1 MKKFKKPEFKLLKEF
16 KAFITKGNVV
26 DLAVGM
32 IIGAAFT
39 AIVTALVNN
48 IFKPLINAIPM
59 GDLQGLITM
68 LVAKN
73 AEGLTAAECAQ
84 KGVEFVVD
92 MTKSVYI
99 DWGAFIMAIINFLI
113 TALVLLQ
120 WSSSS
125 IWFAADLRDLDVTQ
139 NSLNRS
145 LPKKKPQSK
154 AKLQPRKNFAQSR
167 RLVTQ
172 RQNRRRQKRLQ
183 KQKQRNPKPLTTFSV
198 KFATFS
204 KRNNFKT
211 HKNLLKTQALT
222 LLRRTKN
229 KAYFV
234 ARVRFRYLS
243 FQNRICFG
251 QRIKRLQIEK
261 PLKRAV
267 FISKTLRAHALCA
280 RLLTLH
286 EKSDIL

>member
-113 TALVLLQ
+113 TALVLFAMVKLINMVRGGFTGLRRDTKFIESLTPEEKATIKGKIATKKELRAIKAARDAAAEQAAAEAAAKSEAEKPETTDDLLREIRDLLKAQQLQ
-120 WSSSS
+120 SAQKL
-125 IWFAADLRDLDVTQ
+125 IEDAGVDVAAAD
-139 NSLNRS
+139 
-145 LPKKKPQSK
+145 K
-154 AKLQPRKNFAQSR
+154 
-167 RLVTQ
+167 
-172 RQNRRRQKRLQ
+172 
-183 KQKQRNPKPLTTFSV
+183 
-198 KFATFS
+198 
-204 KRNNFKT
+204 
-211 HKNLLKTQALT
+211 
-222 LLRRTKN
+222 
-229 KAYFV
+229 
-234 ARVRFRYLS
+234 
-243 FQNRICFG
+243 
-251 QRIKRLQIEK
+251 E
-261 PLKRAV
+261 
-267 FISKTLRAHALCA
+267 
-280 RLLTLH
+280 
-286 EKSDIL
+286 

>member
-113 TALVLLQ
+113 TALVLFAMVKLINMVRGGFTGLRRDTKFIESLTPEEKATIKGKIATKKELRAIKAARDAAAEKATAEAAAKAEAEKPETTDDLLREIRDLLKAKQLQ
-120 WSSSS
+120 SAQKL
-125 IWFAADLRDLDVTQ
+125 IEDAGVDVAAAD
-139 NSLNRS
+139 
-145 LPKKKPQSK
+145 K
-154 AKLQPRKNFAQSR
+154 
-167 RLVTQ
+167 
-172 RQNRRRQKRLQ
+172 
-183 KQKQRNPKPLTTFSV
+183 
-198 KFATFS
+198 
-204 KRNNFKT
+204 
-211 HKNLLKTQALT
+211 
-222 LLRRTKN
+222 
-229 KAYFV
+229 
-234 ARVRFRYLS
+234 
-243 FQNRICFG
+243 
-251 QRIKRLQIEK
+251 E
-261 PLKRAV
+261 
-267 FISKTLRAHALCA
+267 
-280 RLLTLH
+280 
-286 EKSDIL
+286 

>member
-113 TALVLLQ
+113 TALVLFAMVKLINMVRGGFTGLRRDTKFIESLTPEEKATIKGKIATKKELRAIKAARDAAAEQAAAEAAAKAEAEKPETTDDLLREIRDLLKAQQLQ
-120 WSSSS
+120 GAQKL
-125 IWFAADLRDLDVTQ
+125 IEDAGVDVAAAD
-139 NSLNRS
+139 
-145 LPKKKPQSK
+145 K
-154 AKLQPRKNFAQSR
+154 
-167 RLVTQ
+167 
-172 RQNRRRQKRLQ
+172 
-183 KQKQRNPKPLTTFSV
+183 
-198 KFATFS
+198 
-204 KRNNFKT
+204 
-211 HKNLLKTQALT
+211 
-222 LLRRTKN
+222 
-229 KAYFV
+229 
-234 ARVRFRYLS
+234 
-243 FQNRICFG
+243 
-251 QRIKRLQIEK
+251 E
-261 PLKRAV
+261 
-267 FISKTLRAHALCA
+267 
-280 RLLTLH
+280 
-286 EKSDIL
+286 

>member
-113 TALVLLQ
+113 TALVLFAMVKLINMVRGGFTGLRRDTKFLESLTPEEKATIKGKIATKKELRAIKAARDAAAEQAAAEAAAKAEAEKPETTDDLLREIRDLLKAQQLQ
-120 WSSSS
+120 GAQKL
-125 IWFAADLRDLDVTQ
+125 IEDAGVDVAAAD
-139 NSLNRS
+139 
-145 LPKKKPQSK
+145 K
-154 AKLQPRKNFAQSR
+154 
-167 RLVTQ
+167 
-172 RQNRRRQKRLQ
+172 
-183 KQKQRNPKPLTTFSV
+183 
-198 KFATFS
+198 
-204 KRNNFKT
+204 
-211 HKNLLKTQALT
+211 
-222 LLRRTKN
+222 
-229 KAYFV
+229 
-234 ARVRFRYLS
+234 
-243 FQNRICFG
+243 
-251 QRIKRLQIEK
+251 E
-261 PLKRAV
+261 
-267 FISKTLRAHALCA
+267 
-280 RLLTLH
+280 
-286 EKSDIL
+286 

>member
-1 MKKFKKPEFKLLKEF
+1 MKKLKKPEFKLLKEF

-113 TALVLLQ
+113 TALVLFAMVKLINMVRGGFTGLRRDTKFIESLTPEEKATIKGKIATKKELRAIKAARDAAAEQAAAEAAAKAEAEKPETTDDLLREIRDLLKAQQLQ
-120 WSSSS
+120 SAQKL
-125 IWFAADLRDLDVTQ
+125 IEDAGVDVAAAD
-139 NSLNRS
+139 
-145 LPKKKPQSK
+145 K
-154 AKLQPRKNFAQSR
+154 
-167 RLVTQ
+167 
-172 RQNRRRQKRLQ
+172 
-183 KQKQRNPKPLTTFSV
+183 
-198 KFATFS
+198 
-204 KRNNFKT
+204 
-211 HKNLLKTQALT
+211 
-222 LLRRTKN
+222 
-229 KAYFV
+229 
-234 ARVRFRYLS
+234 
-243 FQNRICFG
+243 
-251 QRIKRLQIEK
+251 E
-261 PLKRAV
+261 
-267 FISKTLRAHALCA
+267 
-280 RLLTLH
+280 
-286 EKSDIL
+286 

>member
-1 MKKFKKPEFKLLKEF
+1 MKEF

-113 TALVLLQ
+113 TALVLFAMVKLINMVRGGFTGLRRDTKFIESLTPEEKATIKGKIATKKELRAIKAARDAAAEKAAAEAAAKAEAEKPETTDDLLREIRDLLKAQQLQ
-120 WSSSS
+120 GAQKL
-125 IWFAADLRDLDVTQ
+125 IEDAGVDVAAAD
-139 NSLNRS
+139 
-145 LPKKKPQSK
+145 K
-154 AKLQPRKNFAQSR
+154 
-167 RLVTQ
+167 
-172 RQNRRRQKRLQ
+172 
-183 KQKQRNPKPLTTFSV
+183 
-198 KFATFS
+198 
-204 KRNNFKT
+204 
-211 HKNLLKTQALT
+211 
-222 LLRRTKN
+222 
-229 KAYFV
+229 
-234 ARVRFRYLS
+234 
-243 FQNRICFG
+243 
-251 QRIKRLQIEK
+251 E
-261 PLKRAV
+261 
-267 FISKTLRAHALCA
+267 
-280 RLLTLH
+280 
-286 EKSDIL
+286 

>member
-1 MKKFKKPEFKLLKEF
+1 MKKFKKPELKLLKEF

-99 DWGAFIMAIINFLI
+99 DWGAFIMAIIKFLI
-113 TALVLLQ
+113 TALVLFAMVKLINMVRGGFTGLRRDTKFLESLTPEEKATIKGKIATKKELRAIKAARDAAAEQAAAEAAAKAEAEKPETTDDLLREIRDLLKAQQLQ
-120 WSSSS
+120 SAQKL
-125 IWFAADLRDLDVTQ
+125 IEDADVDVAAAD
-139 NSLNRS
+139 
-145 LPKKKPQSK
+145 K
-154 AKLQPRKNFAQSR
+154 
-167 RLVTQ
+167 
-172 RQNRRRQKRLQ
+172 
-183 KQKQRNPKPLTTFSV
+183 
-198 KFATFS
+198 
-204 KRNNFKT
+204 
-211 HKNLLKTQALT
+211 
-222 LLRRTKN
+222 
-229 KAYFV
+229 
-234 ARVRFRYLS
+234 
-243 FQNRICFG
+243 
-251 QRIKRLQIEK
+251 E
-261 PLKRAV
+261 
-267 FISKTLRAHALCA
+267 
-280 RLLTLH
+280 
-286 EKSDIL
+286 

>member
-73 AEGLTAAECAQ
+73 ADGLTAAECAQ

-113 TALVLLQ
+113 TALVL
-120 WSSSS
+120 
-125 IWFAADLRDLDVTQ
+125 FAMVKLINMVRGGFTGLRRDTKFIESLTPEEKATIKGKIATRKELRAIKAARDAAAEQAAAEAAAKAEAEKPETTDDLLREIRDLLKAQ
-139 NSLNRS
+139 QL
-145 LPKKKPQSK
+145 QS
-154 AKLQPRKNFAQSR
+154 A
-167 RLVTQ
+167 
-172 RQNRRRQKRLQ
+172 
-183 KQKQRNPKPLTTFSV
+183 TT
-198 KFATFS
+198 S
-204 KRNNFKT
+204 KRTKT
-211 HKNLLKTQALT
+211 
-222 LLRRTKN
+222 
-229 KAYFV
+229 Y
-234 ARVRFRYLS
+234 
-243 FQNRICFG
+243 
-251 QRIKRLQIEK
+251 
-261 PLKRAV
+261 
-267 FISKTLRAHALCA
+267 
-280 RLLTLH
+280 
-286 EKSDIL
+286 

>member
-113 TALVLLQ
+113 TALVLFAMVKLINMVRGGFTGLRRDTKFLESLTPEEKATIKGKIATKKELRAIKAARDAAAEKAAAEAAAKAEAEKPETTDDLLREIRDLLKAQQLQ
-120 WSSSS
+120 SAQKL
-125 IWFAADLRDLDVTQ
+125 IEDAGVDVAAAD
-139 NSLNRS
+139 
-145 LPKKKPQSK
+145 K
-154 AKLQPRKNFAQSR
+154 
-167 RLVTQ
+167 
-172 RQNRRRQKRLQ
+172 
-183 KQKQRNPKPLTTFSV
+183 
-198 KFATFS
+198 
-204 KRNNFKT
+204 
-211 HKNLLKTQALT
+211 
-222 LLRRTKN
+222 
-229 KAYFV
+229 
-234 ARVRFRYLS
+234 
-243 FQNRICFG
+243 
-251 QRIKRLQIEK
+251 E
-261 PLKRAV
+261 
-267 FISKTLRAHALCA
+267 
-280 RLLTLH
+280 
-286 EKSDIL
+286 

>member
-73 AEGLTAAECAQ
+73 ADGLTAAECAQ

-113 TALVLLQ
+113 TALVLFAMVKLINMVRGGFTGLRRDTKFIESLTPEEKATIKGKIATKKELRAIKAARDAAAEQAAAEADAKAEAEKPETTDDLLREIRDLLKAQQLQ
-120 WSSSS
+120 SAQKL
-125 IWFAADLRDLDVTQ
+125 IEDAGVDVAAAD
-139 NSLNRS
+139 
-145 LPKKKPQSK
+145 K
-154 AKLQPRKNFAQSR
+154 
-167 RLVTQ
+167 
-172 RQNRRRQKRLQ
+172 
-183 KQKQRNPKPLTTFSV
+183 
-198 KFATFS
+198 
-204 KRNNFKT
+204 
-211 HKNLLKTQALT
+211 
-222 LLRRTKN
+222 
-229 KAYFV
+229 
-234 ARVRFRYLS
+234 
-243 FQNRICFG
+243 
-251 QRIKRLQIEK
+251 E
-261 PLKRAV
+261 
-267 FISKTLRAHALCA
+267 
-280 RLLTLH
+280 
-286 EKSDIL
+286 

>member
-73 AEGLTAAECAQ
+73 ADGLTAAECAQ

-113 TALVLLQ
+113 TALVLFAMVKLINMVRGGFTGLRRDTKFIESLTPEEKATIKGKIATKKELRAIKAARDAAAEQAAAEAAAKAEAEKPETTDDLLREIRDLLKAQQLQ
-120 WSSSS
+120 SAQKL
-125 IWFAADLRDLDVTQ
+125 IEDAGVDVAAAD
-139 NSLNRS
+139 
-145 LPKKKPQSK
+145 K
-154 AKLQPRKNFAQSR
+154 
-167 RLVTQ
+167 
-172 RQNRRRQKRLQ
+172 
-183 KQKQRNPKPLTTFSV
+183 
-198 KFATFS
+198 
-204 KRNNFKT
+204 
-211 HKNLLKTQALT
+211 
-222 LLRRTKN
+222 
-229 KAYFV
+229 
-234 ARVRFRYLS
+234 
-243 FQNRICFG
+243 
-251 QRIKRLQIEK
+251 E
-261 PLKRAV
+261 
-267 FISKTLRAHALCA
+267 
-280 RLLTLH
+280 
-286 EKSDIL
+286 

>member
-1 MKKFKKPEFKLLKEF
+1 MKKFKKPELKLLKEF

-113 TALVLLQ
+113 TTLVLFAMVKLINMVRGGFTGLRRDTKFLESLTPEEKATIKGKIATKKELRAIKAARDAAAEQAAAEAAAKAEAEKPETTDDLLREIRDLLKAQQLQ
-120 WSSSS
+120 SAQKL
-125 IWFAADLRDLDVTQ
+125 IEDAGVDVAAAD
-139 NSLNRS
+139 
-145 LPKKKPQSK
+145 K
-154 AKLQPRKNFAQSR
+154 
-167 RLVTQ
+167 
-172 RQNRRRQKRLQ
+172 
-183 KQKQRNPKPLTTFSV
+183 
-198 KFATFS
+198 
-204 KRNNFKT
+204 
-211 HKNLLKTQALT
+211 
-222 LLRRTKN
+222 
-229 KAYFV
+229 
-234 ARVRFRYLS
+234 
-243 FQNRICFG
+243 
-251 QRIKRLQIEK
+251 E
-261 PLKRAV
+261 
-267 FISKTLRAHALCA
+267 
-280 RLLTLH
+280 
-286 EKSDIL
+286 

>member
-1 MKKFKKPEFKLLKEF
+1 MKKLKKPELKLLKEF

-113 TALVLLQ
+113 TALVLFAMVKLINMVRGGFTGLRRDTKFLESLTPEEKATIKGKIATKKELRAIKAARDAAAEQAAAEAAAKAEAEKPETTDDLLREIRDLLKAQQLQ
-120 WSSSS
+120 SAQKL
-125 IWFAADLRDLDVTQ
+125 IEDAGVDVAAAD
-139 NSLNRS
+139 
-145 LPKKKPQSK
+145 K
-154 AKLQPRKNFAQSR
+154 
-167 RLVTQ
+167 
-172 RQNRRRQKRLQ
+172 
-183 KQKQRNPKPLTTFSV
+183 
-198 KFATFS
+198 
-204 KRNNFKT
+204 
-211 HKNLLKTQALT
+211 
-222 LLRRTKN
+222 
-229 KAYFV
+229 
-234 ARVRFRYLS
+234 
-243 FQNRICFG
+243 
-251 QRIKRLQIEK
+251 E
-261 PLKRAV
+261 
-267 FISKTLRAHALCA
+267 
-280 RLLTLH
+280 
-286 EKSDIL
+286 

>member
-1 MKKFKKPEFKLLKEF
+1 MKKFTKPELKLLKEF

-113 TALVLLQ
+113 TALVLFAMVKLINMVRGGFTGLRRDTKFLESLTPEEKATIKGKIATKKELRAIKAARDAAAEQAAAEAAAKAEAEKPETTDDLLREIRDLLKAQQLQ
-120 WSSSS
+120 SAQKL
-125 IWFAADLRDLDVTQ
+125 IEDAGVDVAAAD
-139 NSLNRS
+139 
-145 LPKKKPQSK
+145 K
-154 AKLQPRKNFAQSR
+154 
-167 RLVTQ
+167 
-172 RQNRRRQKRLQ
+172 
-183 KQKQRNPKPLTTFSV
+183 
-198 KFATFS
+198 
-204 KRNNFKT
+204 
-211 HKNLLKTQALT
+211 
-222 LLRRTKN
+222 
-229 KAYFV
+229 
-234 ARVRFRYLS
+234 
-243 FQNRICFG
+243 
-251 QRIKRLQIEK
+251 E
-261 PLKRAV
+261 
-267 FISKTLRAHALCA
+267 
-280 RLLTLH
+280 
-286 EKSDIL
+286 